1 MRRFRGAVLAM
12 ALLATPSPALAA
24 SLGIDIT
31 GAGIAGQNPV
41 AFTIGWGVDVVS
53 PVRVTALGLWDEG
66 SNGLLVSHEVG
77 LWNGSGTLL
86 ASTTVP
92 AGTAADNAVPSVQGN
107 GQWLFEDIAD
117 IVLPVGHFV
126 LGSTSTGD
134 DFRANQ
140 AGFILDPDLANF
152 DPAQFA
158 VGANLQFPD
167 LDAEGSLGISLFGP
181 NFLLEPVVKP
191 VPLPASLALL
201 GLGLLGFGARRAIR
215 ERG

>member
-1 MRRFRGAVLAM
+1 MRGFQGAVLAM
-12 ALLATPSPALAA
+12 ALLATPALAA
-24 SLGIDIT
+24 SLGVDIT

-53 PVRVTALGLWDEG
+53 PVRVTALGIWDEG

-77 LWNGSGTLL
+77 LWNGTGTLL

-92 AGTAADNAVPSVQGN
+92 AGTAATPVPSVQGD

-126 LGSTSTGD
+126 LGATSTGD

-167 LDAEGSLGISLFGP
+167 LDAEGQLGISLFGP
-181 NFLLEPVVKP
+181 NFLLEPVVTP

-215 ERG
+215 KRG

>member
-1 MRRFRGAVLAM
+1 MRKFRGAVLAM
-12 ALLATPSPALAA
+12 ALLAAPPPALAA

-31 GAGIAGQNPV
+31 GAGIAGQNPT

-53 PVRVTALGLWDEG
+53 KVRVTALGIWDEG
-66 SNGLLVSHEVG
+66 SNGLLVSHAVG
-77 LWNGSGTLL
+77 LWNGTGTLL

-92 AGTAADNAVPSVQGN
+92 AGTAADTAMPSVQGD
-107 GQWLFEDIAD
+107 GEWLFEDIAD
-117 IVLPVGHFV
+117 IILPVGHFV

-167 LDAEGSLGISLFGP
+167 LDAQDTLGISLFGP
-181 NFLLEPVVKP
+181 NFLLEPVVTP
-191 VPLPASLALL
+191 VPLPGSLALL
-201 GLGLLGFGARRAIR
+201 GLGLLGFGARRVIR
-215 ERG
+215 TRG

>member
-1 MRRFRGAVLAM
+1 MRGFQGAVLAM
-12 ALLATPSPALAA
+12 ALLATPALAA
-24 SLGIDIT
+24 SLGVDIT

-53 PVRVTALGLWDEG
+53 PVRVTALGIWDEG

-77 LWNGSGTLL
+77 LWNGTGTLL

-92 AGTAADNAVPSVQGN
+92 AGTAATPVPSVQGD

-167 LDAEGSLGISLFGP
+167 LDAEGQLGISLFGP
-181 NFLLEPVVKP
+181 NFLLEPVVTP

-215 ERG
+215 KRG

>member
-1 MRRFRGAVLAM
+1 MRRFRGAILAM
-12 ALLATPSPALAA
+12 ALLATPAPALAA
-24 SLGIDIT
+24 SLGVDIT

-53 PVRVTALGLWDEG
+53 PVRVTALGIWDEG
-66 SNGLLVSHEVG
+66 SNGLLASHAVG
-77 LWNGSGTLL
+77 LWNGTGTLL

-92 AGTAADNAVPSVQGN
+92 AGTAADTAVPSVQGD
-107 GQWLFEDIAD
+107 GRWLFEDIAD
-117 IVLPVGHFV
+117 IVLPIGHFV

-167 LDAEGSLGISLFGP
+167 LDAEGQLGISLFGP
-181 NFLLEPVVKP
+181 NFLLEPVVTP

-201 GLGLLGFGARRAIR
+201 GVGLLGFGARRAIR
-215 ERG
+215 KRG

>member
-1 MRRFRGAVLAM
+1 MRGFRGAVLAM
-12 ALLATPSPALAA
+12 ALLATAPPALAA
-24 SLGIDIT
+24 SLGVDIT
-31 GAGIAGQNPV
+31 GAGVAGQNPV

-53 PVRVTALGLWDEG
+53 PVRVTALGIWDEG
-66 SNGLLVSHEVG
+66 SNGLLVTHEVG
-77 LWNGSGTLL
+77 LWNGSGALL
-86 ASTTVP
+86 ASTTVS
-92 AGTAADNAVPSVQGN
+92 AGTAATPVPSVQGN
-107 GQWLFEDIAD
+107 GQWLFEDIPD
-117 IVLPVGHFV
+117 IILPVGHFV
-126 LGSTSTGD
+126 LGSTSAGD

-181 NFLLEPVVKP
+181 NFLLEPVVTP

-215 ERG
+215 KPG